1 MLRLTGWVLLSVLG
15 ATAGLIQDVR
25 SALARNDFGAAHKAI
40 ADYRAKHGVTA
51 EMLEALSWLGRG
63 ALAAARFEEADEYAA
78 ETRRLALELL
88 KTRPLDQERHLPIA
102 LGASIEV
109 HAQALAAGGRRA
121 EAVSFLEGELAAW
134 RETSIRTRIQKNI
147 NLLTLEGR
155 PAPPLEMSEH
165 LGGEP
170 LPRAAWKGRVVLL
183 FFWAHW
189 CRDCKEQAPILA
201 RILEKYGA
209 RGLLL
214 IAPTQRY
221 GYVAGGKEAGPSEE
235 TEYIAEVWRR
245 QYQGLGHT
253 AAPLSEENF
262 RVYGAS
268 TTPTLVLVDGNGL
281 VRLYHPGRISYE
293 DLDARLA
300 RLWGDAGR

>member
-15 ATAGLIQDVR
+15 ATAGVIQDVR
-25 SALARNDFGAAHKAI
+25 SALARNDFAAARKAV
-40 ADYRAKHGVTA
+40 ADYRAEHGVTA

-63 ALAAARFEEADEYAA
+63 ALAAARYQEADEYAE

-88 KTRPLDQERHLPIA
+88 KTRPLDQDRHLPIA

-121 EAVSFLEGELAAW
+121 EAVSFLQGELAAW
-134 RETSIRTRIQKNI
+134 RDTSIRTRIQKNI
-147 NLLTLEGR
+147 NLLTLEGA
-155 PAPPLEMSEH
+155 PAPALQMGTC
-165 LGGEP
+165 LAGNP
-170 LPRAAWKGRVVLL
+170 LPQAAWKGRVVLL

-201 RILEKYGA
+201 RILEKYGT
-209 RGLLL
+209 RGLVL

-221 GYVAGGKEAGPSEE
+221 GYVAAGKEAGPSEE
-235 TEYIAEVWRR
+235 SDYILQVWRR
-245 QYQGLGHT
+245 QYRALPD
-253 AAPLSEENF
+253 AAVPLSEENF

-268 TTPTLVLVDGNGL
+268 TTPTLVLVDRQGL

-293 DLDARLA
+293 GLDARLA
-300 RLWGDAGR
+300 RLVGDAGR